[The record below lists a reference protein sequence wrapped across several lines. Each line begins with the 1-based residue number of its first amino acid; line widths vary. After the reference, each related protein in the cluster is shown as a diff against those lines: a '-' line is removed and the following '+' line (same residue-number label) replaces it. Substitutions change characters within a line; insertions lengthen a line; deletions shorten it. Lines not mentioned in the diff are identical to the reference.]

1 MSACVT
7 YITCI
12 TQVTFK
18 SINNTLL
25 IYNWWLV
32 SFTFS
37 SCSIFRL
44 TNTGWMVVWTLRLR
58 CLSCFFTISAER
70 WSLNGKITRIVSSV
84 SWDVDKGCCW
94 SQTFESTKLLMVE
107 LTRCLG
113 YFNRENTVFK
123 RLHSSEKCVQ
133 DEDKRCARSS
143 IVLSKPFSHRLS
155 TWLIV

>member
-1 MSACVT
+1 MYACVT
-7 YITCI
+7 YITHI
-12 TQVTFK
+12 AQVTLK
-18 SINNTLL
+18 TINNALL

-44 TNTGWMVVWTLRLR
+44 TNTGWMVVCTFRLR
-58 CLSCFFTISAER
+58 SVSCFLTISAEI
-70 WSLNGKITRIVSSV
+70 WSLNGKTTRIVSSV
-84 SWDVDKGCCW
+84 SWDGDKGCCW

-123 RLHSSEKCVQ
+123 RPHSSEKRVQ
-133 DEDKRCARSS
+133 DEDKRCARSN
-143 IVLSKPFSHRLS
+143 IVLSKPFL
-155 TWLIV
+155 